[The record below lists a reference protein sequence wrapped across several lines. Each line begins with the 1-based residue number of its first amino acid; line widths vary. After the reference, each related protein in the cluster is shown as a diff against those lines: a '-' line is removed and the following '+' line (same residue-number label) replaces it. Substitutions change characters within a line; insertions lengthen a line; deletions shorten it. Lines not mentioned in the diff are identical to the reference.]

1 MSRPRPRRRERGMT
15 LAELLV
21 ALTLLGMLSLM
32 MMGGLRFGTRV
43 WERTQESSD
52 RINATVRSHAF
63 LRARLSE
70 TARPEAVIGEPGRLA
85 FTALW
90 LTALGG
96 AGFYEFE
103 LTHRDEAIVLAWR
116 PAAGEE
122 GTGDVPDEL
131 SGERV
136 LLDGVTRLEV
146 AWFGQPPGNPE
157 AEWLDRWETDWA
169 APRLIRIEA
178 DLADPRQSWPTLTVG
193 LPG

>member
-1 MSRPRPRRRERGMT
+1 MSRARPHRRERGMT

-21 ALTLLGMLSLM
+21 ALTLLGMLSVM
-32 MMGGLRFGTRV
+32 MMGGLRFGARA

-52 RINATVRSHAF
+52 RINAAVRSHAF

-70 TARPEAVIGEPGRLA
+70 TARPEAVSGEPGRLA
-85 FTALW
+85 FSALW

-103 LTHRDEAIVLAWR
+103 LTRRDDALVLAWR
-116 PAAGEE
+116 PALEE
-122 GTGDVPDEL
+122 PGSGDVSDEL

-136 LLDGVTRLEV
+136 LLDGVTGFEV
-146 AWFGQPPGNPE
+146 SWFGQPPGYPE
-157 AEWLDRWETDWA
+157 AEWMDRWEPGWV
-169 APRLIRIEA
+169 APRLIRVEA
-178 DLADPRQSWPTLTVG
+178 ALADPRRSWPTLTVG